1 MKKFLALFVVIIVS
15 LSTINAQQGNI
26 SALIHTGY
34 QSNYER
40 FGLGIEGRYE
50 FIDNFR
56 IAPEIAV
63 FFPKDHITG
72 LDINVNVH
80 YTFKNVLDGLTIYPL
95 AGINMNNN
103 RYSYKGDTDHFTK
116 MGFNLGAGAEYE
128 LDFGFLS
135 FDMKATFAD
144 KTYGQFMLGY
154 GLRF

>member
-1 MKKFLALFVVIIVS
+1 MKKFLTLLVIAIAS
-15 LSTINAQQGNI
+15 LGFANAQQGSK

-40 FGLGIEGRYE
+40 FGIGIEGRYE
-50 FIDNFR
+50 LIDNFR

-63 FFPKDHITG
+63 FFPKDHLTG
-72 LDINVNVH
+72 LDINLNVQ

-103 RYSYKGDTDHFTK
+103 RFSYKGFTDHFTK
-116 MGFNLGAGAEYE
+116 MGFNLGAGAEYD
-128 LDFGFLS
+128 LDYGFLS